1 MSVSKLLT
9 KLGIALVLM
18 VAFGACGNGKQ
29 VSSVEDLQ
37 GEWTVVEVKG
47 QAIASDSEAFLGFNV
62 ADKQVYG
69 NCGCNSLTG
78 IFIVD
83 EPQPGS
89 LSLDQVGVTRRMCP
103 DMTTEDAIL
112 SALAEVKGFGIENDI
127 LKLADAE
134 GNELMELKKK

>member
-9 KLGIALVLM
+9 KGCAALSLVLTL
-18 VAFGACGNGKQ
+18 GACGSGKQ
-29 VSSVEDLQ
+29 VASVEDLQ
-37 GEWTVVEVKG
+37 GEWAVVEVKG
-47 QAIASDSEAFLGFNV
+47 DAIPSDSEAFLGFNV

-78 IFIVD
+78 IWATND
-83 EPQPGS
+83 GQPGS
-89 LSLDQVGVTRRMCP
+89 LLLDQVGVTRMMCP

-127 LKLADAE
+127 LTLTDAE
-134 GNELMELKKK
+134 GNELVELKKK